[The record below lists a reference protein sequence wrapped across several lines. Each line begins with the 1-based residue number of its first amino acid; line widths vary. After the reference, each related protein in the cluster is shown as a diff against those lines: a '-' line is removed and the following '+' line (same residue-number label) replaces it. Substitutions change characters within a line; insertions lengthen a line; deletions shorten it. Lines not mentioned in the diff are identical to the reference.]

1 MTVGEAQDDRGE
13 AQDDRWGPDAE
24 PGFLRSGQRGS
35 NIHLALTRRSVSTRR
50 PIEWLAGEVRMAES
64 GSERSG
70 VEPDAVA
77 PLRDAGLRAQ
87 GGQDAR
93 APREAWGVPEAQLVA
108 LYLRVLGG
116 DLGAA
121 QIWFDQGV
129 LDRYRGRA
137 GFRVIRTDTAGR
149 VQAERVW
156 SLDFGIAGDDRL
168 IHASAADVAQRL
180 PPPERQHWAGHLA
193 TPPASR
199 NFTIMRLGAGACID
213 DGNVRDWPGS
223 SSAEEQNGG

>member
-1 MTVGEAQDDRGE
+1 MSR
-13 AQDDRWGPDAE
+13 PC
-24 PGFLRSGQRGS
+24 FLRPGWGGS
-35 NIHLALTRRSVSTRR
+35 NIHLALTRRLVSVGVGSSGR
-50 PIEWLAGEVRMAES
+50 LVGVRMAEL
-64 GSERSG
+64 GPERAG
-70 VEPDAVA
+70 VEPG
-77 PLRDAGLRAQ
+77 RDA
-87 GGQDAR
+87 
-93 APREAWGVPEAQLVA
+93 WGAPEAQLVA

-121 QIWFDQGV
+121 QIWFDQRV
-129 LDRYRGRA
+129 LDRDRERA

-168 IHASAADVAQRL
+168 IHASASDLAQRL
-180 PPPERQHWAGHLA
+180 PPPERQHWVGHLA

-199 NFTIMRLGAGACID
+199 NFTIMRLGAGACLD
-213 DGNVRDWPGS
+213 DGNVRDWPSS